1 MLTDKITFLLT
12 NKKIRN
18 ILIIVIFA
26 FSLVGVLKHL
36 DLYEGYSGQNIAPV
50 EQTSNETLKDKMDK
64 IDKITENTN
73 KRLDS
78 LDNEMKKASKTNGSE
93 SKLEVK
99 KEKI

>member
-18 ILIIVIFA
+18 ILIIIIFA

-36 DLYEGYSGQNIAPV
+36 DLYEGYRQIITPV

-64 IDKITENTN
+64 IDKITEDTN

-78 LDNEMKKASKTNGSE
+78 LDKEMKKASKTNGSE
-93 SKLEVK
+93 SNIEVK